1 MIADKELLAQ
11 WKVNKQFISFINEV
25 SNFEWSDASWLA
37 KMEMESCTVLRIKNE
52 NDIEQGELKDA
63 LQKKFKDFNFWCR
76 ACIDIICLWL
86 LIDIWLWWMD

>member
-52 NDIEQGELKDA
+52 NDIGQGALKDA
-63 LQKKFKDFNFWCR
+63 LQKKFKDCNF
-76 ACIDIICLWL
+76 
-86 LIDIWLWWMD
+86 